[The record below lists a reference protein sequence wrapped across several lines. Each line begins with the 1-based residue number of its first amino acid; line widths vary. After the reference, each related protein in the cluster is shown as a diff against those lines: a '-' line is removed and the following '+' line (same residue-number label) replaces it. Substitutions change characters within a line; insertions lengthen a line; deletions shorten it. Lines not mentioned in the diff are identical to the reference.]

1 MRYFVVPSGEEG
13 KTCCHQRG
21 CEALSRF
28 SQSSKGNVNC
38 KSGQFI
44 HYTSV
49 EKMIASCTH
58 KHFPVFFKAFEHR
71 SILGAALK
79 VTLKCGLEL

>member
-38 KSGQFI
+38 KKIRTIYSLHFR
-44 HYTSV
+44 
-49 EKMIASCTH
+49 EKDDSEVYA
-58 KHFPVFFKAFEHR
+58 
-71 SILGAALK
+71 
-79 VTLKCGLEL
+79 